1 MFLTDM
7 QPYTRQKNQRRE
19 VIEMGSEQTRPPGIF
34 LARSKNFTPDEDR
47 YFSLL
52 MNNYGLGSKLV
63 TILMALKKFFYRNMP
78 DDQVT
83 FEMLHS
89 ACAYFLHN
97 NEARVNLSLGNQVLQ
112 FDPATIAGLPIQMY
126 GVPVSTSDTD
136 VPINKDPDAVEEIEP
151 NVLGADYSHLSQ
163 DELNYLCEI
172 Y

>member
-1 MFLTDM
+1 MFLTGM
-7 QPYTRQKNQRRE
+7 QPYTRQNKQRRD
-19 VIEMGSEQTRPPGIF
+19 VIEMGSEQTRSPGIF
-34 LARSKNFTPDEDR
+34 LARSKNFTPEEDR

-78 DDQVT
+78 NDQVT

-97 NEARVNLSLGNQVLQ
+97 NEARVNLSLGDQVLQ
-112 FDPATIAGLPIQMY
+112 FDPAALAGLPFRMY
-126 GVPVSTSDTD
+126 GTPVSTSDTD

-151 NVLGADYSHLSQ
+151 NFNKSNYSKLSKEELSQ
-163 DELNYLCEI
+163 ICDM
-172 Y
+172 

>member
-1 MFLTDM
+1 
-7 QPYTRQKNQRRE
+7 
-19 VIEMGSEQTRPPGIF
+19 MGSEQTRPPGIF
-34 LARSKNFTPDEDR
+34 LARSKNFTPEENR

-97 NEARVNLSLGNQVLQ
+97 NEARVNLSLGDQVLQ
-112 FDPATIAGLPIQMY
+112 FDPAAIAGLPIQMY
-126 GVPVSTSDTD
+126 GTPVSTSTTGATVD
-136 VPINKDPDAVEEIEP
+136 KDPDEVEEVEP
-151 NVLGADYSHLSQ
+151 CFEKADYSKLSKEELSQ
-163 DELNYLCEI
+163 FCEF
-172 Y
+172 

>member
-1 MFLTDM
+1 
-7 QPYTRQKNQRRE
+7 
-19 VIEMGSEQTRPPGIF
+19 MGSEQTRPPGIF

-126 GVPVSTSDTD
+126 GAPVSTSDTD
-136 VPINKDPDAVEEIEP
+136 VPINKDQDAVEEIEP
-151 NVLGADYSHLSQ
+151 NFEKADYSKLSKEELSQ
-163 DELNYLCEI
+163 FCEF
-172 Y
+172 

>member
-89 ACAYFLHN
+89 ACTYFLHN
-97 NEARVNLSLGNQVLQ
+97 NEARVNLSLCDQVLQ
-112 FDPATIAGLPIQMY
+112 FDPAAIAGLPIRMY
-126 GVPVSTSDTD
+126 GAPVSTSTTGAPVD
-136 VPINKDPDAVEEIEP
+136 KDPDAVEEVEP
-151 NVLGADYSHLSQ
+151 SFEKADYSRLSKE
-163 DELNYLCEI
+163 ELNQFCEF
-172 Y
+172 

>member
-1 MFLTDM
+1 
-7 QPYTRQKNQRRE
+7 
-19 VIEMGSEQTRPPGIF
+19 MGSEQTRPPGIF

-97 NEARVNLSLGNQVLQ
+97 NEARVNLSLGDQVLQ
-112 FDPATIAGLPIQMY
+112 FGPSTITGLPIQMY
-126 GVPVSTSDTD
+126 GAPISASTADTPA
-136 VPINKDPDAVEEIEP
+136 VKDPNAVEEIEP
-151 NVLGADYSHLSQ
+151 DPNGADYSKISK
-163 DELNYLCEI
+163 DEFKFFMDLG
-172 Y
+172 

>member
-1 MFLTDM
+1 
-7 QPYTRQKNQRRE
+7 
-19 VIEMGSEQTRPPGIF
+19 MGSEQTRPPGIF

-89 ACAYFLHN
+89 ACAYFLHCYEEN
-97 NEARVNLSLGNQVLQ
+97 KHRPNEAFRMS
-112 FDPATIAGLPIQMY
+112 
-126 GVPVSTSDTD
+126 
-136 VPINKDPDAVEEIEP
+136 PDHRACFYRRTFLAP
-151 NVLGADYSHLSQ
+151 
-163 DELNYLCEI
+163 
-172 Y
+172 

>member
-1 MFLTDM
+1 
-7 QPYTRQKNQRRE
+7 
-19 VIEMGSEQTRPPGIF
+19 MGSEQTRPPGIF

-112 FDPATIAGLPIQMY
+112 FDSATIAGLPIRMY
-126 GVPVSTSDTD
+126 GTPVSTSDTD
-136 VPINKDPDAVEEIEP
+136 VPSNKDPDAVEEIEP
-151 NVLGADYSHLSQ
+151 NFEKSDYSKLSKEELSQ
-163 DELNYLCEI
+163 FCDM
-172 Y
+172 